1 MRRICEIASTVGRDS
16 NLPTDRKVTQGW
28 PHFRICGWKGISFPF
43 PKVFFKEK
51 KIIFLKTMG
60 RGGFGGG
67 AWRGRAANVAVEV
80 SEFPAW
86 VRDCDKD
93 FKEKA
98 CTLTHEGR
106 TLGKWRAFIGRLEA
120 SSTNMFR
127 RAARHRCSACQAATR
142 SSGRSKKLKH
152 NYGMPPLAVLIE
164 TDGCTCHEDI
174 RSFLPDLDTAFVPS
188 ELLAPTKPVA
198 TGKRKKVQG
207 AGAAARIRSS
217 RVKLESGLSPYQ
229 FIHSNPAN
237 PALFFYTDMFF

>member
-1 MRRICEIASTVGRDS
+1 MSKKDNALGV
-16 NLPTDRKVTQGW
+16 
-28 PHFRICGWKGISFPF
+28 KGFL
-43 PKVFFKEK
+43 
-51 KIIFLKTMG
+51 FLKFFFFSRERGQNMR

-106 TLGKWRAFIGRLEA
+106 TLGKWRAFVGRLEA

-217 RVKLESGLSPYQ
+217 RPKLESGLSPQ
-229 FIHSNPAN
+229 LSVHPSNPAN
-237 PALFFYTDMFF
+237 PALLFFYTYMVF

>member
-1 MRRICEIASTVGRDS
+1 MRRICEIASTVGRYS
-16 NLPTDRKVTQGW
+16 NLPSERKVTQGW
-28 PHFRICGWKGISFPF
+28 RTLSSRIGSRLERNGQSIVLSSDVCERFLFLRKRF
-43 PKVFFKEK
+43 
-51 KIIFLKTMG
+51 IFAMR

-106 TLGKWRAFIGRLEA
+106 TLGKWRAFVGRLEA

-174 RSFLPDLDTAFVPS
+174 RSFLPDLDTTFVPS

-229 FIHSNPAN
+229 FIH
-237 PALFFYTDMFF
+237 